1 MAPCLSDLLPGL
13 LRRIRRDTRG
23 FSAAE
28 FALVLPILALFSVGT
43 VEYSRLILLTQKLQ
57 SGSFL
62 LADLTAR
69 DKTLSTAQLGNIFL
83 AIDQVVQPFPFAE
96 SGTAIVTSIGVDAAG
111 DPESKWQCDGAGALD
126 ANSQI
131 ADGAGEPATLP
142 EGLDLG
148 SGEIVIAAEI
158 YYAYEPLFG
167 LGPAARV
174 IRRTAFFKPRLG
186 DLSTMTCPA

>member
-1 MAPCLSDLLPGL
+1 MAPSRLGL
-13 LRRIRRDTRG
+13 LGRIRRDTRG

-28 FALVLPILALFSVGT
+28 FALVLPILVLFSVGT
-43 VEYSRLILLTQKLQ
+43 VEYSRLIMLTQKLQ

-96 SGTAIVTSIGVDAAG
+96 SGTAIVTSIGVDASG
-111 DPESKWQCDGAGALD
+111 DPEVNWQCGGAGALAAD
-126 ANSQI
+126 SQI
-131 ADGAGEPATLP
+131 GDGAGDAAVLP
-142 EGLDLG
+142 EDLDLG
-148 SGEIVIAAEI
+148 SGETLIAAEI

-174 IRRTAFFKPRLG
+174 IRRTAYFKPRLG